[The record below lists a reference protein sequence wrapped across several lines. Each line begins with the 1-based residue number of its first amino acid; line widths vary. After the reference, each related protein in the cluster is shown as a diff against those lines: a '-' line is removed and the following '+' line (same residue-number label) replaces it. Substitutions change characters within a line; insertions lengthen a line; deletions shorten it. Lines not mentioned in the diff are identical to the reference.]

1 MKQKENTRLD
11 TREFELPETI
21 FVRDLD
27 NRVFQSI
34 ALQSLSTIDGISLVE
49 GNFLGNLL
57 HSEAIKG
64 VSVEQ
69 DLNNHSVALR
79 IELNIRYGV
88 SIPQKADEIQN
99 KISEEI
105 TKLTGLHV
113 SQVHLVFK
121 NVVPESKVKE
131 FFSPTQVVEDN
142 GIREEFSDEF

>member
-11 TREFELPETI
+11 TREFELPETL

-34 ALQSLSTIDGISLVE
+34 ALQCLSTIDGISLVE

-64 VSVEQ
+64 VTVEQ
-69 DLNNHSVALR
+69 DLNHHSVTLR

-99 KISEEI
+99 KIAEEI